1 MSKSTHCVD
10 AVYSKKHPVIFQNHP
25 LLNCRGLDQ
34 LGGRNIDYKVSAA
47 QFLEEHD
54 WAWQRQRKENQG
66 GARKVRTG
74 DQSEYG
80 LAKPPTTSGFILEWC
95 FRDLNQSGD
104 SSSLSSDDDEVSTSP
119 AGVTTCQSS
128 GPGWILCF
136 LGKGSSA
143 LQCTTRQNA

>member
-80 LAKPPTTSGFILEWC
+80 LAKPPTTSGFILE
-95 FRDLNQSGD
+95 
-104 SSSLSSDDDEVSTSP
+104 
-119 AGVTTCQSS
+119 
-128 GPGWILCF
+128 
-136 LGKGSSA
+136 
-143 LQCTTRQNA
+143 